1 MQDFSNTKAFKVF
14 NDKNTGSNPKY
25 TGVAVPVFSLKSN
38 NSFGIGEFNDLKLL
52 ADWCKNVGMKI
63 IQILPIN
70 DTRTN
75 DSWDNS
81 YPYKAISTKA
91 LHPIYLNLD
100 KLGTLND
107 INDIEYFQNQ
117 KEILNS
123 KDYVDYP
130 EVMKVK
136 DAYFKKIF
144 AQTWNEVKDS
154 EDYKTFF
161 KQNEKWLVPYA
172 EFCLQ
177 TTDNRPSSAVS
188 SQRSAVSGQ
197 CQCSESVSAVSVS
210 SQCSEFKVLSSEFRV
225 SVLSQSSESVSAVS
239 GQCQCSESVSAVSV
253 SVLSQC
259 SEFYYFLQYHLDK
272 QLTEAVD
279 YLHKKGIALKGD
291 IPIGIGRHSV
301 EAWSNP
307 ELFNLDCQAGAPP
320 DAFATE
326 GQNWGFPTYNWEA
339 MAKDDYRWWRERLT
353 QMSRYFDAYRIDH
366 ILGFFR
372 IWEIPYESTQ
382 GLLGYFSPAIGDQ
395 LSAISHQLS
404 TNEERL
410 TKPYIRGHFLD
421 ELFGEYTYEVREKY
435 LNETSFSWFELK
447 EKFNTQR
454 KITDYFSSQQ
464 STDNGQQKK
473 EEKIKNGLLS
483 LCNEVL
489 FVQDKKD
496 KNIIYPRIALQ
507 FTHSYNELED
517 YQKDEINK
525 LYDDFFYHRNEELWK
540 NEALKKLPKIIEA
553 SDMLVCGEDL
563 GMVPACV
570 KDVMQQLNILSLEV
584 QRMSKNPWETFVN
597 PANNPYLSVDTTST
611 HDLSTIRGWWEENGE
626 LTNRFYRE
634 MLGHHEGA
642 PYFAEPWVCK
652 EIIEQHLKSSSMLVI
667 LPIQDYIAMDG
678 DFRWDATQR
687 EQINVPA
694 NPNHHWCYKMHQS
707 LESLNERQDL
717 NDLIY
722 TLIKK
727 FR

>member
-1 MQDFSNTKAFKVF
+1 MQDFLNTKVFKVF
-14 NDKNTGSNPKY
+14 NDNNTGSSPKY
-25 TGVAVPVFSLKSN
+25 AGVAVPVFSLKSN
-38 NSFGIGEFNDLKLL
+38 DSFGIGEFNDLKLL
-52 ADWCKNVGMKI
+52 ADWCEKTGMKI

-70 DTRTN
+70 DTRTD

-107 INDIEYFQNQ
+107 INDIQYFQSQ

-130 EVMKVK
+130 EVMKAK

-144 AQTWNEVKDS
+144 AQTWNKIKDN

-161 KQNEKWLVPYA
+161 KENEEWLVPYA

-177 TTDNRPSSAVS
+177 TTDNRQQTTDLVQSSEFKVLS
-188 SQRSAVSGQ
+188 SEFR
-197 CQCSESVSAVSVS
+197 VSVS
-210 SQCSEFKVLSSEFRV
+210 SQCSEFKVLS
-225 SVLSQSSESVSAVS
+225 
-239 GQCQCSESVSAVSV
+239 
-253 SVLSQC
+253 

-339 MAKDDYRWWRERLT
+339 MAKDNYQWWRERLT

-372 IWEIPYESTQ
+372 IWEIPYEATQ

-395 LSAISHQLS
+395 LSDISHQLS

-410 TKPYIRGHFLD
+410 TKPYIRGHFLH
-421 ELFGEYTYEVREKY
+421 EFFGEYTEEVREKY
-435 LNETSFSWFELK
+435 LNETSFSYFELK
-447 EKFNTQR
+447 EEFNTQR
-454 KITDYFSSQQ
+454 KIIDFFVRQQ
-464 STDNGQQKK
+464 TTDNRHKYD
-473 EEKIKNGLLS
+473 KIKNGLLS

-489 FVQDKKD
+489 FVRDKKD

-517 YQKDEINK
+517 HQKDKINK
-525 LYDDFFYHRNEELWK
+525 LYDDFFYHRNEGLWK
-540 NEALKKLPKIIEA
+540 EEALKKLPKIIEA

-584 QRMSKNPWETFVN
+584 QRMPKNPWETFVN

-611 HDLSTIRGWWEENGE
+611 HDMSTIRGWWEEDGG
-626 LTNRFYRE
+626 LANRFYRE

-667 LPIQDYIAMDG
+667 LPIQDYIAMNG
-678 DFRWDATQR
+678 EFRWDATQR

-694 NPNHHWCYKMHQS
+694 NPHHHWCYKMHQG

>member
-1 MQDFSNTKAFKVF
+1 MQDFLNTKVFKVF
-14 NDKNTGSNPKY
+14 NDNNTGSSPKY
-25 TGVAVPVFSLKSN
+25 AGVAVPVFSLKSN
-38 NSFGIGEFNDLKLL
+38 DSFGIGEFNDLKLL
-52 ADWCKNVGMKI
+52 ADWCEKTGMKI

-70 DTRTN
+70 DTRTD

-107 INDIEYFQNQ
+107 INDIQYFQSQ

-136 DAYFKKIF
+136 DTYFKKIF
-144 AQTWNEVKDS
+144 AQTWNKIKDN

-161 KQNEKWLVPYA
+161 KENEEWLVPYA

-177 TTDNRPSSAVS
+177 TTDNRQQTTDLVQLSAVS
-188 SQRSAVSGQ
+188 NQQSAVSGQ
-197 CQCSESVSAVSVS
+197 CQCSE
-210 SQCSEFKVLSSEFRV
+210 SEFRV

-239 GQCQCSESVSAVSV
+239 VSSQSSEFK
-253 SVLSQC
+253 VLS

-339 MAKDDYRWWRERLT
+339 MAKDNYQWWRERLT

-372 IWEIPYESTQ
+372 IWEIPYEATQ

-395 LSAISHQLS
+395 LSDISHQLS

-410 TKPYIRGHFLD
+410 TKPYIRGHFLH
-421 ELFGEYTYEVREKY
+421 EFFGEYTEEVREKY
-435 LNETSFSWFELK
+435 LNETSFSYFELK
-447 EKFNTQR
+447 EEFNTQR
-454 KITDYFSSQQ
+454 KIIDFFGNRQPT
-464 STDNGQQKK
+464 TDNRHKYD
-473 EEKIKNGLLS
+473 KIKNGLLS

-489 FVQDKKD
+489 FVRDKKD

-517 YQKDEINK
+517 HQKDKINK
-525 LYDDFFYHRNEELWK
+525 LYDDFFYHRNEGLWK
-540 NEALKKLPKIIEA
+540 EEALKKLPKIIEA

-570 KDVMQQLNILSLEV
+570 KDVMQLLNILSLEV
-584 QRMSKNPWETFVN
+584 QRMPKNPWETFVN

-611 HDLSTIRGWWEENGE
+611 HDMSTIRGWWEEDGG
-626 LTNRFYRE
+626 LANRFYRE

-678 DFRWDATQR
+678 EFRWDATQR

-694 NPNHHWCYKMHQS
+694 NPHHHWCYKMHQG

>member
-14 NDKNTGSNPKY
+14 NDKNTGSSPKY
-25 TGVAVPVFSLKSN
+25 AGVAVPVFSLKSN
-38 NSFGIGEFNDLKLL
+38 DSFGIGEFNDLKPL
-52 ADWCKNVGMKI
+52 ADWCEKTGMKI

-70 DTRTN
+70 DTRTD

-81 YPYKAISTKA
+81 YPYKAKSTKA

-107 INDIEYFQNQ
+107 INDIQYFQSQ

-161 KQNEKWLVPYA
+161 KENEEWLVPYA
-172 EFCLQ
+172 EFCLKS
-177 TTDNRPSSAVS
+177 TDLGQQSAVS
-188 SQRSAVSGQ
+188 NQRSAVSGQ
-197 CQCSESVSAVSVS
+197 RSAVSNQQSAVS
-210 SQCSEFKVLSSEFRV
+210 SQC
-225 SVLSQSSESVSAVS
+225 
-239 GQCQCSESVSAVSV
+239 QCQCQQSVSAVSV

-301 EAWSNP
+301 EAWTNP

-339 MAKDDYRWWRERLT
+339 MAKNDYKWWRERLT

-372 IWEIPYESTQ
+372 IWEIPYEATQ

-395 LSAISHQLS
+395 LSAVSYQLS
-404 TNEERL
+404 TNEKRL
-410 TKPYIRGHFLD
+410 TKPYIRGHFLH
-421 ELFGEYTYEVREKY
+421 EFFGEYTEEVREKY
-435 LNETSFSWFELK
+435 LNETSFSYFELK
-447 EKFNTQR
+447 EEFNTQR
-454 KITDYFSSQQ
+454 KIADYFNSSQR
-464 STDNGQQKK
+464 SAVSGQQSEKD
-473 EEKIKNGLLS
+473 EKIKNGLLS

-489 FVQDKKD
+489 FVRDKKD
-496 KNIIYPRIALQ
+496 NNIIYPRIALQ

-517 YQKDEINK
+517 YQKDKINR

-540 NEALKKLPKIIEA
+540 EEALKKLPKIIEA

-584 QRMSKNPWETFVN
+584 QRMPKNPWETFVN

-611 HDLSTIRGWWEENGE
+611 HDMSTIRGWWEENGE
-626 LTNRFYRE
+626 LTNRFYKE

-652 EIIEQHLKSSSMLVI
+652 EIVEQHLKSSSMLVI

-694 NPNHHWCYKMHQS
+694 NPHHHWCYKMHQS
-707 LESLNERQDL
+707 LESLNERQNL

>member
-1 MQDFSNTKAFKVF
+1 MQDFLNTKVFKVF
-14 NDKNTGSNPKY
+14 NDNNTGNSPKY
-25 TGVAVPVFSLKSN
+25 AGVAVPVFSLKSN
-38 NSFGIGEFNDLKLL
+38 DSFGIGEFNDLKLL
-52 ADWCKNVGMKI
+52 ADWCEKTGMKI

-70 DTRTN
+70 DTRTD

-107 INDIEYFQNQ
+107 INDIQYFQSQ

-130 EVMKVK
+130 EVMKAK

-144 AQTWNEVKDS
+144 AQTWNKIKDN

-161 KQNEKWLVPYA
+161 KENEEWLVPYA
-172 EFCLQ
+172 KFCLQ
-177 TTDNRPSSAVS
+177 TTDNRQQTTDLVQSSEFKVLS
-188 SQRSAVSGQ
+188 SEFR
-197 CQCSESVSAVSVS
+197 VSVS
-210 SQCSEFKVLSSEFRV
+210 SQCSEFKVLS
-225 SVLSQSSESVSAVS
+225 
-239 GQCQCSESVSAVSV
+239 
-253 SVLSQC
+253 

-339 MAKDDYRWWRERLT
+339 MAKDNYQWWRERLT

-372 IWEIPYESTQ
+372 IWEIPYEATQ

-395 LSAISHQLS
+395 LSDISHQLS

-410 TKPYIRGHFLD
+410 TKPYIRGHFLH
-421 ELFGEYTYEVREKY
+421 EFFGEYTEEVREKY
-435 LNETSFSWFELK
+435 LNETSFSYFELK
-447 EKFNTQR
+447 EEFNTQR
-454 KITDYFSSQQ
+454 KIIDFFVNRQQ
-464 STDNGQQKK
+464 ATDNRHKYD
-473 EEKIKNGLLS
+473 KIKNGLLS

-489 FVQDKKD
+489 FVRDKKD

-517 YQKDEINK
+517 HQKDKINK
-525 LYDDFFYHRNEELWK
+525 LYDDFFYHRNEGLWK
-540 NEALKKLPKIIEA
+540 EEALKKLPKIIEA

-584 QRMSKNPWETFVN
+584 QRMPKNPWETFVN

-611 HDLSTIRGWWEENGE
+611 HDMSTIRGWWEEDGG
-626 LTNRFYRE
+626 LANRFYRE

-678 DFRWDATQR
+678 ELRWDATQR

-694 NPNHHWCYKMHQS
+694 NPHHHWCYKMHQG